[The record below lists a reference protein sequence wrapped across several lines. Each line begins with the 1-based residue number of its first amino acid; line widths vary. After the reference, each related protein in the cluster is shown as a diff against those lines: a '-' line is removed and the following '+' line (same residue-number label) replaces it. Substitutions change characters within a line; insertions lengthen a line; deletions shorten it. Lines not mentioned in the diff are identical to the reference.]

1 VGGGPDGGRRR
12 RCGLDVGARQR
23 PAVLLVVGLADLALG
38 LLPRDLP
45 PGPGHLDG
53 DHDGADHGRGDN
65 HVDHEVQ
72 DGTDH

>member
-1 VGGGPDGGRRR
+1 
-12 RCGLDVGARQR
+12 
-23 PAVLLVVGLADLALG
+23 VLLVVAVADLALG
-38 LLPRDLP
+38 LLTRDLL

>member
-1 VGGGPDGGRRR
+1 VGGGPDRGRRR
-12 RCGLDVGARQR
+12 RGGLDVGARQR
-23 PAVLLVVGLADLALG
+23 SAVLLVVGLADLALG

-45 PGPGHLDG
+45 TGPGHLDG
-53 DHDGADHGRGDN
+53 DHDRGDN